1 MVSETER
8 ETFTCASQTNFL
20 EQAGWL
26 VALSLATLLDL
37 RLTGKKL
44 PSQVR
49 IIGDQN
55 SLLKYSGPGLSGRY
69 VIVQMDNGN
78 LPLNL
83 REVTAYGIV
92 GA

>member
-1 MVSETER
+1 M
-8 ETFTCASQTNFL
+8 
-20 EQAGWL
+20 
-26 VALSLATLLDL
+26 ALSLATLLDL

-49 IIGDQN
+49 IIGGQN
-55 SLLKYSGPGLSGRY
+55 SLSKYSGPGLSGRY